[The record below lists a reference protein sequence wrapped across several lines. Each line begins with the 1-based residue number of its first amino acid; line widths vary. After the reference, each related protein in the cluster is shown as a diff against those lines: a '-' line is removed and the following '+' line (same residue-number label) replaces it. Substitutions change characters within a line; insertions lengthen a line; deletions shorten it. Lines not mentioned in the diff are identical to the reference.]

1 MCKRV
6 HFKTK
11 MATFSQL
18 PSGKWRVQVRR
29 GGIYRAGTFNSK
41 REAKDWAATIE
52 SQASHIAA
60 SGYAPPPKGATLADL
75 IDKYVEDTKPT
86 GKTKT
91 ATLAMWRR
99 DLGTVKLSALS
110 AMVLRDFIDKRT
122 KAGAG
127 GVTIAADLSFLS
139 GMLKWGRH
147 ARHLDLP
154 EQLARD
160 ARASLPYRGLNT
172 RSTERSREP
181 SDDELAKL
189 YAYWDSNP
197 WQKIPMVTLCKFALA
212 TGMRQAEICRLEV
225 EDMDRAARTIV
236 IRDRKD
242 PRLKQGNHQTVPLLP
257 DAWAIVQEVLKERD
271 TGFLFPYN
279 EASVSV
285 AFARACKQVKIEDL
299 RFHDLRHR
307 ATAEFF
313 RMGLDIPRVAIMTG
327 HRTWGMLR
335 RYTDIKPADVHAAV
349 KKPRSPSRGSSKGKQ
364 AGPGVL

>member
-154 EQLARD
+154 EQLARIFH
-160 ARASLPYRGLNT
+160 ACSQRRAQRG
-172 RSTERSREP
+172 
-181 SDDELAKL
+181 
-189 YAYWDSNP
+189 
-197 WQKIPMVTLCKFALA
+197 I
-212 TGMRQAEICRLEV
+212 
-225 EDMDRAARTIV
+225 AARI
-236 IRDRKD
+236 
-242 PRLKQGNHQTVPLLP
+242 
-257 DAWAIVQEVLKERD
+257 
-271 TGFLFPYN
+271 
-279 EASVSV
+279 
-285 AFARACKQVKIEDL
+285 
-299 RFHDLRHR
+299 
-307 ATAEFF
+307 
-313 RMGLDIPRVAIMTG
+313 
-327 HRTWGMLR
+327 
-335 RYTDIKPADVHAAV
+335 
-349 KKPRSPSRGSSKGKQ
+349 
-364 AGPGVL
+364 